1 MSPAAPLPVSATDP
15 VCLSVSSCRVPPTLC
30 SPPPPPSSL
39 RPRLPSLAFSLP
51 PSLWGGS
58 WPRSLSPAGYRQR
71 TDLPERSA
79 VASPLRLE
87 LQAFQERRLTMS
99 RQPQPQL
106 ARTSRSSSLPVS
118 PATSP
123 MSQYVSRTDSKGV
136 LDSSSPEA
144 NTEDDKT
151 EEDMPTP
158 KNYLWLTI
166 VACFCPAYPVNIV
179 ALVFAIMVSEADIK
193 SSCKGKILAALSLM
207 DFLCWVLVCKISS
220 LPFFCSAL

>member
-1 MSPAAPLPVSATDP
+1 
-15 VCLSVSSCRVPPTLC
+15 
-30 SPPPPPSSL
+30 
-39 RPRLPSLAFSLP
+39 
-51 PSLWGGS
+51 
-58 WPRSLSPAGYRQR
+58 
-71 TDLPERSA
+71 
-79 VASPLRLE
+79 
-87 LQAFQERRLTMS
+87 MS

-123 MSQYVSRTDSKGV
+123 MSQYVSRIDSKGA

-151 EEDMPTP
+151 EEDIPTP

-179 ALVFAIMVSEADIK
+179 ALVFAIMSQNSYNDGDYEGARRLGRNAKWVAIASIIIGLVIIGVFCAVHFSRKLQLVYLPIGGEHSDQT
-193 SSCKGKILAALSLM
+193 SDCQSWRELAGE
-207 DFLCWVLVCKISS
+207 DG
-220 LPFFCSAL
+220 LPLLTRN

>member
-1 MSPAAPLPVSATDP
+1 M
-15 VCLSVSSCRVPPTLC
+15 
-30 SPPPPPSSL
+30 
-39 RPRLPSLAFSLP
+39 
-51 PSLWGGS
+51 
-58 WPRSLSPAGYRQR
+58 
-71 TDLPERSA
+71 
-79 VASPLRLE
+79 RLE

-136 LDSSSPEA
+136 LDCSSPEA

-166 VACFCPAYPVNIV
+166 VACFCPAYPINIV
-179 ALVFAIMVSEADIK
+179 ALVFAIMVSGVDIK

-207 DFLCWVLVCKISS
+207 DFLCWVLVCTP
-220 LPFFCSAL
+220 LPCLSSALLSELCPRSSALCCRA